1 LTAFAA
7 LWADGSSFGDPVL
20 VGRVKDV
27 RSVYR
32 QQLEVVIEILRESIA
47 SHASSETIQ
56 KSIRTARQNVSMD
69 HREDANRVMQWC
81 YDVLLDRLK
90 TGEGAEQARALDLLT
105 RMEQQALR
113 YQ

>member
-1 LTAFAA
+1 MSQWIT
-7 LWADGSSFGDPVL
+7 
-20 VGRVKDV
+20 
-27 RSVYR
+27 
-32 QQLEVVIEILRESIA
+32 
-47 SHASSETIQ
+47 
-56 KSIRTARQNVSMD
+56 
-69 HREDANRVMQWC
+69 EDANRVMQWC